1 MPKFTLKGWNF
12 FSLQKH
18 TSRGICLLLIPF
30 SISNNNLHPSDI
42 WHRES
47 KKEGKK
53 KKKLNLCLTSYTDNS
68 IYVCIIF
75 EK

>member
-53 KKKLNLCLTSYTDNS
+53 KKKVKFMFDL
-68 IYVCIIF
+68 IYR
-75 EK
+75 